1 MDNSTKD
8 KIIKEY
14 LNGKTIQEVGDLL
27 NIPKGT
33 VRYNL
38 VKSGV
43 ALRPV
48 KGMKFH
54 VDRTKVPLEVISSKE
69 GTPDFDYFIGILAT
83 DGNVHKSKVSVQ
95 FSKENSEILDNWKLF
110 LENRVNIKS
119 FTRKKDNRTYYE
131 ISFKSQSI
139 ADYLYRFGI
148 TERKTFTLKLPYINW
163 NVIRG
168 VFDGDGCL
176 TVDKRTMNSWRFE
189 ICSASIDFIY
199 QLNDFF
205 VENGLH
211 PVTTKEKNYYNIS
224 IGRLSEIYYIYT
236 NIYKDSSCF
245 LTRKHEKFWPLV
257 KKFTSKHSV
266 NSVKGMENH
275 KTEPSLINKEGAE
288 TRNGEPK

>member
-1 MDNSTKD
+1 MNNSTKE

-14 LNGKTIQEVGDLL
+14 LDGKTIQEVGNLL

-38 VKSGV
+38 VKSGITP
-43 ALRPV
+43 RST

-54 VDRTKVPLEVISSKE
+54 IDKTRVPLETVSSKE

-83 DGNVHKSKVSVQ
+83 DGCIHKSKISVQ
-95 FSKENSEILDNWKLF
+95 FSKENSEILSHWRKFLDNK
-110 LENRVNIKS
+110 VNIKT

-131 ISFKSQSI
+131 VSFKSQPI
-139 ADYLYRFGI
+139 ADYLRNFGI

-163 NVIRG
+163 NIIRG

-189 ICSASIDFIY
+189 ICSASIDFIH
-199 QLNDFF
+199 QLNDFL
-205 VENGLH
+205 VENRLH
-211 PVTTKEKNYYNIS
+211 PIVTKEKNYYNIS
-224 IGRLSEIYYIYT
+224 IGKLTELYYIYT

-245 LTRKHEKFWPLV
+245 LLRKYEKFWPLV
-257 KKFTSKHSV
+257 EKFTSKYSV
-266 NSVKGMENH
+266 NSVKGRENH
-275 KTEPSLINKEGAE
+275 KTEPSLSNKEGAE